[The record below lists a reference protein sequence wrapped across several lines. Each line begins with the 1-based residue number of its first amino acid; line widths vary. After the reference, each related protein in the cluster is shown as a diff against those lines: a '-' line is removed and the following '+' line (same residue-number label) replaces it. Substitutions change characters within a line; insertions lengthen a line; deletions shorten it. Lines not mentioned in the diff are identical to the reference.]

1 MYVGQ
6 NGHFITQA
14 RLMGWVPVQGKDVEA
29 VDRTWTDSTRKLGD
43 TILMWIPEEKYREL
57 AMRDFQ
63 KRMLQQKS
71 ITTELE
77 EMGERVGVRVSRGFR
92 SQAML
97 DRLQEQSWAR
107 QMAEAKFKK
116 MIEQGRIPGMEV
128 R

>member
-1 MYVGQ
+1 
-6 NGHFITQA
+6 
-14 RLMGWVPVQGKDVEA
+14 MGWVPVQGKDVEA